1 MVQMGKTAVVLGATG
16 VVGKLLVLQLLQD
29 YRYEQIHII
38 GRNPLD
44 FDHYKIKETLYA
56 DLEKGLKEHPINGD
70 HLYCCLG
77 STKAKTPKIEDYKK
91 VDVALP
97 LLACSQAKE
106 ARFEAVVVVSSLGAN
121 AHSKNFY
128 SQMKGEMEEELEA
141 LDLPKIHFVQ
151 PSVILGERKEFRLGE
166 LIGKG
171 LMRALFFI
179 WKGPLKEYKPIQAAD
194 ISKAIIWLANTP
206 YDARKVTSSKLIEI
220 ANY

>member
-1 MVQMGKTAVVLGATG
+1 MVQMGKVVVVLGATG
-16 VVGKLLVLQLLQD
+16 VVGKALVLQLIQD
-29 YRYEQIHII
+29 YRYDQIHLI
-38 GRNPLD
+38 GRTALY
-44 FDHYKIKETLYA
+44 FDHYKIKETLYT

-128 SQMKGEMEEELEA
+128 SQMKGEMEHEIQA

-151 PSVILGERKEFRLGE
+151 PSLILGDRKEFRMGE
-166 LIGKG
+166 LIIKG
-171 LMRALFFI
+171 LMRSLFFL
-179 WKGPLKEYKPIQAAD
+179 WRGPLKEYKPIQAKD
-194 ISKAIIWLANTP
+194 IAKAIIWLANTP

-220 ANY
+220 AQY